1 MKQDPSFK
9 LVAIVILAGVV
20 TAFVAPELDSHSA
33 PEAHS
38 AATAE

>member
-20 TAFVAPELDSHSA
+20 TAFVAPELDSHPTS
-33 PEAHS
+33 EAHA

>member
-20 TAFVAPELDSHSA
+20 TAFVAPELDSKAA
-33 PEAHS
+33 PETHAV
-38 AATAE
+38 ATAE